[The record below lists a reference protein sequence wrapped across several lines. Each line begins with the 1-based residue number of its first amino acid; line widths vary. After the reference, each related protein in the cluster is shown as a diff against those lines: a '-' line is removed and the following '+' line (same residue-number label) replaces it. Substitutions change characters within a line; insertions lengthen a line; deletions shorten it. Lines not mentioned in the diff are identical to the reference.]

1 MYKINKFHAILT
13 VFLIAV
19 SMIMLGCATPSTKQ
33 YTIAT
38 GNVAGTYYPI
48 GGGIAQTANNASLGF
63 NLTVESTGA
72 SVINCRLVNN
82 GTSNFAIVQNDVAYS
97 AIRGEKD
104 FNGSGNLTGMMGVA
118 CLYPETIQVITLKS
132 SGINNVSDLKGK
144 RVVVGDRGSGSE
156 YNALEILAAYGLSKD
171 DIIVNNNKLS
181 QAADLLSNGQ
191 ADAAFW
197 TGGAPTSAIS
207 ELAITHDIVILPI
220 DGAPRDALMA
230 KSPFYAKT
238 TLKNGT
244 YKSLN
249 ADVETVSI
257 MAMLVAN
264 KDISENDVYG
274 LLKAMYDPNAPL
286 KNSHAAAANI
296 KKENGLKGMSIPLH
310 PGAKKYFDEQGIKN

>member
-1 MYKINKFHAILT
+1 MYKLNKGHA
-13 VFLIAV
+13 LIVAFIIAL
-19 SMIMLGCATPSTKQ
+19 SMITLGCTTPTSKQ

-38 GNVAGTYYPI
+38 GAVSGTYYPI
-48 GGGIAQTANNASLGF
+48 GAGIAQTAGNASLGF

-97 AIRGEKD
+97 AINGVKD
-104 FNGSGNLTGMMGVA
+104 FNTSGNLTGIKGMA
-118 CLYPETIQVITLKS
+118 CLYAETIQVITLNS
-132 SGINNVSDLKGK
+132 TGIKNITDLKGK

-171 DIIVNNNKLS
+171 DIVVNNNKLS

-207 ELAITHDIVILPI
+207 ELAITHDVVIIPI
-220 DGAPRDALMA
+220 DGEARDRLMA
-230 KSPFYAKT
+230 QSPFYAKD
-238 TLKNGT
+238 TLKAGT
-244 YKSLN
+244 YKN
-249 ADVETVSI
+249 MDTDVNTVSI
-257 MAMLVAN
+257 MAMLIAN
-264 KDISENDVYG
+264 KDMSDNDVYN

-286 KNSHAAAANI
+286 KNSHARAKDI
-296 KKENGLKGMSIPLH
+296 TKETALKGMSIPLH
-310 PGAKKYFDEQGIKN
+310 PGAQKYFNEQGIKP